1 MIENHSIT
9 VAEEDKHFMEMAC
22 GLARENVEQGGAPFG
37 TIIVKDGEL
46 IAAAGDSVGLDNDP
60 TAHAVVN
67 AIRCACN
74 YKRSI
79 KLEGCV
85 VYCSSE
91 PCPMCMSTL
100 YQAGVSRVYY
110 GSIDADAER
119 ISSVGDFIHKAT
131 EKPNHDR
138 SIPCIRI
145 KGAAVGDS
153 FNGWVAKVDK
163 TGH

>member
-1 MIENHSIT
+1 MIENHRIT
-9 VAEEDKHFMEMAC
+9 VAEEDIHFMEMAC
-22 GLARENVEQGGAPFG
+22 GLAHENVEQGGAPFG

-74 YKRSI
+74 YMHSI

-91 PCPMCMSTL
+91 PCPMCMCAL
-100 YQAGVSRVYY
+100 YRAGVSRVYY
-110 GSIDADAER
+110 GSIDPDAER
-119 ISSVGDFIHKAT
+119 IGSVGDFIRKAM

-138 SIPCIRI
+138 SIPCVRI
-145 KGAAVGDS
+145 KGTAAGDS
-153 FNGWVAKVDK
+153 FNRWVAKVDK
-163 TGH
+163 TRH